1 MEQYRR
7 KEVQDE
13 VDEEEQLVVGEEQ
26 LDEEDELE

>member
-13 VDEEEQLVVGEEQ
+13 VDEDEQLVVGEEQ
-26 LDEEDELE
+26 VDEEDELE